1 MKDLPRSRL
10 RRRVRVVA
18 LAVTLVLFGLTSF
31 VGELVARSN
40 LALAALVA
48 IVVVTAVSVTW
59 LRYDNLK
66 RRPDRGS

>member
-1 MKDLPRSRL
+1 MGTTITIDDVKDLPRS
-10 RRRVRVVA
+10 